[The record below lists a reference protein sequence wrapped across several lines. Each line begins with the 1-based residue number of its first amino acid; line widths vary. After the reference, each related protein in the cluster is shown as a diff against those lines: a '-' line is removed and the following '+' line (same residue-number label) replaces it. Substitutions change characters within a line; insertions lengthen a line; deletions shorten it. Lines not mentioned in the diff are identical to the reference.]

1 MPITREYAT
10 GKRKNAIARAWIFPG
25 TGTIEVNA
33 RSFENYFPRP
43 SLQTMIESPFTVVG
57 LAGKYDVK
65 ARVYGGGS
73 TGQAGAMRHAIAKA
87 LVSIDSALREPL
99 KKEGFLTRDS
109 RKKERK
115 KYGQKGARKR
125 FQYSKR

>member
-1 MPITREYAT
+1 MPNIRQYAT
-10 GKRKNAIARAWIFPG
+10 GKRKNAIVRAWISPG
-25 TGTIEVNA
+25 TGSIEVNA

-43 SLQTMIESPFTVVG
+43 SLRTIVESPLTVTG

-65 ARVYGGGS
+65 ATVTGGGS

-87 LVSIDSALREPL
+87 LVTIDSALREPL